1 MDFVTYL
8 LGWLL
13 LIAAAALIFSAE
25 EWAVGLFFVFI
36 VYSFIKVFSYQDVG
50 NR

>member
-1 MDFVTYL
+1 MDFVTWL

-13 LIAAAALIFSAE
+13 LFAAAALIFSAG
-25 EWAVGLFFVFI
+25 EWAVGLSFGLI
-36 VYSFIKVFSYQDVG
+36 GYSFIKVFSYQDVG